1 MQIIMIS
8 LSFILLTVVIYYVMN
23 VVYFKFKRDYL
34 LPILTS
40 TIVIILILLIFNI
53 PYETYMLGGKYI
65 DSILGPAIVALAIPL
80 YKQREVL
87 KQNLVPIIAGV
98 TVGVVIGMSSGIV
111 FSKAFGFS
119 TEIILTLLPKS
130 ITTPVA
136 IQIVSTIGGVTSLT
150 AVFVMI
156 AGFTGAIVGPTLF
169 KIIKVDTAI
178 GQGIGY
184 GAASHVIGTSKA
196 IEYGEEAGSMS
207 SVAMILCAV
216 VGSVMGP
223 LMAWIFLM

>member
-1 MQIIMIS
+1 MNA
-8 LSFILLTVVIYYVMN
+8 IY
-23 VVYFKFKRDYL
+23 FRFQRDYL

-40 TIVIILILLIFNI
+40 TVAIILFLIVFNI
-53 PYETYMLGGKYI
+53 SYETYMLGGKYI

-87 KQNLVPIIAGV
+87 KLNLVPIFTGI
-98 TVGVVIGMSSGIV
+98 TVGVVIGMGSGILFTKV
-111 FSKAFGFS
+111 FGFS

-136 IQIVSTIGGVTSLT
+136 IQIASTIGGVSSLT

-169 KIIKVDTAI
+169 KFVKVNTAI
-178 GQGIGY
+178 GRGIGY

-216 VGSVMGP
+216 VGSIIGP
-223 LMAWIFLM
+223 FMVWIFLL

>member
-1 MQIIMIS
+1 MIS
-8 LSFILLTVVIYYVMN
+8 LLFILLTIVIYYVMN
-23 VVYFKFKRDYL
+23 AIYFRFQRDYL

-40 TIVIILILLIFNI
+40 TVAIILFLIVFNI
-53 PYETYMLGGKYI
+53 SYETYMLGGKYI

-87 KQNLVPIIAGV
+87 KLNLVPIFTGI
-98 TVGVVIGMSSGIV
+98 TVGVVIGMGSGILFTKV
-111 FSKAFGFS
+111 FGFS

-136 IQIVSTIGGVTSLT
+136 IQIASTIGGVSSLT

-169 KIIKVDTAI
+169 KFVKVNTAI
-178 GQGIGY
+178 GRGIGY

-216 VGSVMGP
+216 VGSIIGP
-223 LMAWIFLM
+223 FMAWIFLL

>member
-1 MQIIMIS
+1 MIS
-8 LSFILLTVVIYYVMN
+8 LSFILLTIVIYYVMN
-23 VVYFKFKRDYL
+23 KIYFKFQRDYL

-40 TIVIILILLIFNI
+40 TVAIILILLVFNI
-53 PYETYMLGGKYI
+53 PYETYMMGGKYI
-65 DSILGPAIVALAIPL
+65 DSLLGPAIVALAIPL

-98 TVGVVIGMSSGIV
+98 IVGVVIGMSSGVV

-136 IQIVSTIGGVTSLT
+136 IQIASTIGGVSSLT

-169 KIIKVDTAI
+169 KFVKVDTAI